1 MSAPVAGIVV
11 AMLVRPA
18 VLEDAE
24 AIRTIY
30 NHEVET
36 STATLDLVPRSLD
49 DQRDYLRARMGT
61 YVVLVAADGDD
72 IVGFGSLSPYRERAG
87 YNATVEDSVYVRRD
101 RHGRGVG
108 RALLGGLVEVAAA
121 HGFHSVMAKIIAGN
135 DASRALHEA
144 LGFTH
149 IGTERE
155 VGRKFG
161 RWIDMELFQRML

>member
-1 MSAPVAGIVV
+1 MSGPAAGIVRT
-11 AMLVRPA
+11 MLVRPA
-18 VLEDAE
+18 VLEDAD

-36 STATLDLVPRSLD
+36 STATLDLVPRTLEV
-49 DQRDYLRARMGT
+49 QRDYLRSRMGT
-61 YVVLVAADGDD
+61 YVVLVAVDHDE

-87 YNATVEDSVYVRRD
+87 YNATAEDSVYVRRD
-101 RHGRGVG
+101 RHGHGVG
-108 RALLGGLVEVAAA
+108 RALLTGLLDIATA
-121 HGFHSVMAKIIAGN
+121 HGFHSVMAKIISGN